1 MFLKKLGS
9 SKNSV
14 KSTSVILSNIT
25 ASGGRLTVKRQ
36 STYLPVSVPESISK
50 HVRYRGNTWK
60 QKEVEIVVCN
70 NVKACLDEEKGFV
83 DSGKVVSKF
92 SYKSAVDKINAA
104 INLTNFTNLSVLDL
118 TSPGGKFYSHFLFD
132 VLPKLHLLKS
142 IGVDINFFDKI
153 IINFKDLLFIKE
165 CFDALNIDFSKVVG
179 RDALNRMFES
189 KLFVSISEPRDSLYT
204 SDWIVDFV
212 RNTFSSSDVVTKFSS
227 IYISRNLGTKRIVV
241 NEDRFIVD
249 LVSAGVQI
257 VHCEKY
263 SIKKNASI
271 FRNANIVVA
280 PHGAGLSNIVFC
292 RPGTIVVELFSSH
305 WSDEFWKLSVAC
317 GLNYIPIQVKL
328 EDNSMADIASL
339 DYASSYLKLN
349 SDNMRVNDLLSFFD
363 LSVLK

>member
-1 MFLKKLGS
+1 MFLKKLGFY
-9 SKNSV
+9 KNSV
-14 KSTSVILSNIT
+14 KSTSVILTNII

-60 QKEVEIVVCN
+60 QKEVEIIVCN

-83 DSGKVVSKF
+83 DSGKVVSRL

-104 INLTNFTNLSVLDL
+104 SNLTNFTNISVLDL

-132 VLPKLHLLKS
+132 VLPKLHLLKN
-142 IGVDINFFDKI
+142 IGLDINFFDKI
-153 IINFKDLLFIKE
+153 IINFKDVPFVKE
-165 CFDALNIDFSKVVG
+165 SFEALKIDFSKVVG

-189 KLFVSISEPRDSLYT
+189 KLFVSISEPRDNLYT
-204 SDWIVDFV
+204 SDWIVDFI
-212 RNTFSSSDVVTKFSS
+212 RNTFSSTEVVTKFSA
-227 IYISRNLGTKRIVV
+227 IYISRNLGAKRIVV
-241 NEDRFIVD
+241 NEDNFTEG
-249 LVSAGVQI
+249 LVSAGVDI

-263 SIKKNASI
+263 SIKQNASI
-271 FRNANIVVA
+271 FRNANIVVS

-292 RPGTIVVELFSSH
+292 RPGTTVVELFSSH

-317 GLNYIPIQVKL
+317 GLHYIPVQVKL
-328 EDNSMADIASL
+328 ENDSMADIPSL

>member
-1 MFLKKLGS
+1 MFLSRLGAS
-9 SKNSV
+9 N
-14 KSTSVILSNIT
+14 KSLTLSILERISNN
-25 ASGGRLTVKRQ
+25 GGRITLKRQ
-36 STYLPVSVPESISK
+36 ANYLPVVVSESIAK
-50 HVRYRGNTWK
+50 HARYRGNAWK
-60 QKEVEIVVCN
+60 QKDVEIVVCK

-104 INLTNFTNLSVLDL
+104 KNLTDYSNLTVLDL

-142 IGVDINFFDKI
+142 IGVDVNFFDKI
-153 IINFKDLLFIKE
+153 IINFKELPFVRESFEK
-165 CFDALNIDFSKVVG
+165 LNIDFSRVVG
-179 RDALNRMFES
+179 RDALNRLFES
-189 KLFVSISEPRDSLYT
+189 KLFVSVSEPRNNLYT
-204 SDWIVDFV
+204 SDWIVEFI
-212 RNTFSSSDVVTKFSS
+212 RSTFSSTDVVTDFSS

-241 NEDRFIVD
+241 NEDSFTDD
-249 LVSAGVQI
+249 LISAGIDI
-257 VHCEKY
+257 VHCEKH
-263 SIKKNASI
+263 SIKRNASI

-292 RPGTIVVELFSSH
+292 RPGTTIVELFSSH

-317 GLNYIPIQVKL
+317 GLHYIPVQVSL
-328 EDNSMADIASL
+328 ENGSMADVTSL